1 MAGVP
6 SEATCSRT
14 SLLIGR
20 WRDTPGGIGTVG
32 TVAAPDRVTDGRHEV
47 DRRQRL
53 HQVASH
59 ARRSAFLTVAA
70 VPVSSDDSS
79 GAANSL
85 ATAHEI
91 WVTNPL
97 LLDSPTPG
105 SGFNPI
111 ADTSPPLRMAG
122 KRQQETFA
130 ALFGHLIGWNERL
143 DITHSS
149 SVRRCRNAD
158 QLGARASR
166 CSRGTSAAVPSQI
179 IPPTTESRSGLRR
192 WFLPE

>member
-14 SLLIGR
+14 SLLIRR

-59 ARRSAFLTVAA
+59 ARRSAFLMVAA
-70 VPVSSDDSS
+70 VPMSSDDSS

-97 LLDSPTPG
+97 LSTPQRRVPVSTRSPTLPRRSEWRASAKNQKSSARTIA
-105 SGFNPI
+105 SGVTLPK
-111 ADTSPPLRMAG
+111 LAG
-122 KRQQETFA
+122 GVA
-130 ALFGHLIGWNERL
+130 ASLDPAYGW
-143 DITHSS
+143 
-149 SVRRCRNAD
+149 
-158 QLGARASR
+158 GARS
-166 CSRGTSAAVPSQI
+166 PQ
-179 IPPTTESRSGLRR
+179 
-192 WFLPE
+192 LP